1 MSPRKKVSIMNIVYR
16 IGKWGK
22 EMQFDTDTFSPEIS
36 KCIIESDSVYRFE
49 LDDEIFIVSKG
60 RVTNS
65 FQITQDEKTIATIFC
80 GFGNERK
87 NEETYIQMTGAFGF
101 TVRKDINRNKPK
113 LSYRKVSSPY
123 FLIIHEQKGSISLE
137 IITKISQFVYVAV
150 LKGLVSFDWN
160 GTKSL

>member
-1 MSPRKKVSIMNIVYR
+1 
-16 IGKWGK
+16 
-22 EMQFDTDTFSPEIS
+22 
-36 KCIIESDSVYRFE
+36 
-49 LDDEIFIVSKG
+49 
-60 RVTNS
+60 
-65 FQITQDEKTIATIFC
+65 
-80 GFGNERK
+80 
-87 NEETYIQMTGAFGF
+87 MTGAFGF

-123 FLIIHEQKGSISLE
+123 FLIIHEQKGSISIE